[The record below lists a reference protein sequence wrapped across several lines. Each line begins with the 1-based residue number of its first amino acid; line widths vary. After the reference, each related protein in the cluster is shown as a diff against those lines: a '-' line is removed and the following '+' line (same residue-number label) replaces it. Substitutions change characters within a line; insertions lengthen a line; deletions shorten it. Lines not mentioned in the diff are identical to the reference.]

1 MPLAIWRPAWACHST
16 QRLQRNFKAGKSR
29 GIDCKVGAP
38 VHAPAT
44 RNPHRFHLGDLISE
58 ALSKRLW
65 VATMQMYDAADSDQ
79 WHSVMARFLMMIRL
93 PRSEMADIAANRS
106 DAHG

>member
-1 MPLAIWRPAWACHST
+1 
-16 QRLQRNFKAGKSR
+16 
-29 GIDCKVGAP
+29 
-38 VHAPAT
+38 
-44 RNPHRFHLGDLISE
+44 
-58 ALSKRLW
+58 
-65 VATMQMYDAADSDQ
+65 MQMYDAADSDQ